1 MGFGR
6 GPQIVTDGLV
16 SALDAANSKSYPG
29 TGTTWNDL
37 SGNSNN
43 GTLTNGPTFDS
54 GNGGSIVF
62 DGVDDFVTIPHDSTQ
77 SFSGNFSIEA
87 VIYPTANT
95 ANCIIQKGSGN
106 DYYQEYWLL
115 QDMRGS
121 NRSFSLIMGKT
132 GNTSANYISTGNI
145 SVVNTFHH
153 VIATVNGAT
162 ATIYVNNVQEGTG
175 TISNRIQSTSAL
187 RIGRRVDNFATA
199 AGKIPKVKLYSRS
212 LTLQEIQQNYNATKS
227 RFGL

>member
-1 MGFGR
+1 MFT
-6 GPQIVTDGLV
+6 GPNIVEEGLV
-16 SALDAANSKSYPG
+16 LALDAANTKSYPG
-29 TGTTWNDL
+29 TGTTWYDL

-54 GNGGSIVF
+54 GNQGSIVF
-62 DGVDDFVTIPHDSTQ
+62 DGTDDFVTIPHDSTQ

-87 VIYPTANT
+87 VIYPTDNT

-145 SVVNTFHH
+145 SVLNTFHH
-153 VIATVNGAT
+153 VIATVNGTT

-199 AGKIPKVKLYSRS
+199 EGKIPIVKLYNRA
-212 LTLQEIQQNYNATKS
+212 LTASEVLQNYNATKS